1 MICLYCFSLQVLDYT
16 AHSGS
21 SVDGLDSAVKNIV
34 AQLKKQGVLSGE
46 TIGQIFSSVA
56 TKLNGQSDESTK
68 VNRQKVTAF
77 HRHLDIESI
86 LRSCEFLLLYIDH

>member
-1 MICLYCFSLQVLDYT
+1 MLDYT

-21 SVDGLDSAVKNIV
+21 SVDGLNSAVKNIV
-34 AQLKKQGVLSGE
+34 AQLKTQGILSGE

-68 VNRQKVTAF
+68 LDRQKVSAF
-77 HRHLDIESI
+77 TDT
-86 LRSCEFLLLYIDH
+86 